1 MGIIG
6 FYSTLFLLSKIGGKK
21 KKPVAAPVAEHKVTT
36 TTAEGGIP
44 AVDSPGIIYT
54 CKSLILLLLL
64 TLFKIIKEF
73 GAWLSKD
80 GNLEKLY
87 NANFAK

>member
-21 KKPVAAPVAEHKVTT
+21 KKPAAAPVTEHKVTT
-36 TTAEGGIP
+36 TTVEGGIP
-44 AVDSPGIIYT
+44 AVDSPGIYIA
-54 CKSLILLLLL
+54 LIFSLLLL
-64 TLFKIIKEF
+64 TLFKTIKEF

-87 NANFAK
+87 KANFAK

>member
-1 MGIIG
+1 MVSMGIIG

-21 KKPVAAPVAEHKVTT
+21 KKPVVAAPVAEHKVA

-44 AVDSPGIIYT
+44 AVDSP
-54 CKSLILLLLL
+54 
-64 TLFKIIKEF
+64 EF
-73 GAWLSKD
+73 GAWLAKE

-87 NANFAK
+87 KASFAK

>member
-21 KKPVAAPVAEHKVTT
+21 KKPAAAPVAEHKVTT

-44 AVDSPGIIYT
+44 AVDSPGIKYIH
-54 CKSLILLLLL
+54 
-64 TLFKIIKEF
+64 IIINFIIITNIIQK
-73 GAWLSKD
+73 LSKNSAL
-80 GNLEKLY
+80 GYRKTEI
-87 NANFAK
+87 